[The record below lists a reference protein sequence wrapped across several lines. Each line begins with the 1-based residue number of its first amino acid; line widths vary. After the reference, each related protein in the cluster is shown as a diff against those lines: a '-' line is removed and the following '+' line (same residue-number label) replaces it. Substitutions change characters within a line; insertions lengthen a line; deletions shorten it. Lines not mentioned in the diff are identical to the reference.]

1 MDVYGDHG
9 KSACK
14 VDFTQVNSQQLSH
27 ALSHMF
33 LNANSHFLE
42 VTKAR
47 IIFPSFL
54 QIQLRIVRIA
64 LETNLMLSDITK
76 T

>member
-1 MDVYGDHG
+1 
-9 KSACK
+9 
-14 VDFTQVNSQQLSH
+14 
-27 ALSHMF
+27 MF
-33 LNANSHFLE
+33 LNANSHFLQ

-47 IIFPSFL
+47 IIFSSFL

-64 LETNLMLSDITK
+64 LETNVMLSDITK